1 MPRILVVIMIG
12 LAMPAA
18 GASELTDALVPTDP
32 RDRLQTGEGAALGSI
47 YAPKTDSD
55 EPSGRAPAESSDTPS
70 LSGYGSP
77 YEDLRSSLY
86 TSPLEDEDAGNEDED
101 EEEDQVGQ
109 PYQTPVE

>member
-1 MPRILVVIMIG
+1 MRTIAIVIMIG
-12 LAMPAA
+12 LAVPAA
-18 GASELTDALVPTDP
+18 GASELTDALVPADP
-32 RDRLQTGEGAALGSI
+32 RDRLETGEGAALGSI
-47 YAPKTDSD
+47 YAPKADSD

-86 TSPLEDEDAGNEDED
+86 TSPLEDEDSGDEDED
-101 EEEDQVGQ
+101 EEDQVGQ